1 MAEAVP
7 LVADPLFLA
16 CTRPAMK
23 LGAPMEA
30 AYANLFCTIIG
41 GMVLGSPVWWLL
53 VPVFHVPMVVLANR
67 NPNFFHE
74 LRMWF
79 ETYGQVIGSVL
90 PALPPA
96 FSGRTPTGV

>member
-1 MAEAVP
+1 MP

-30 AYANLFCTIIG
+30 AYANLFGTVIG

-96 FSGRTPTGV
+96 SSGRTPTSV

>member
-1 MAEAVP
+1 MADAAP

-79 ETYGQVIGSVL
+79 ETHGQVVGSVL

-96 FSGRTPTGV
+96 RTRRTPTSV

>member
-1 MAEAVP
+1 MAGPAV
-7 LVADPLFLA
+7 LAADPLFIA

-23 LGAPMEA
+23 MGAPMEA
-30 AYANLFCTIIG
+30 AYANLFGTVIG

-53 VPVFHVPMVVLANR
+53 VPVVHVPMVLLANR

-74 LRMWF
+74 LRMWLA
-79 ETYGQVIGSVL
+79 TKGQILGAEL

-96 FSGRTPTGV
+96 GTGRTPTSV